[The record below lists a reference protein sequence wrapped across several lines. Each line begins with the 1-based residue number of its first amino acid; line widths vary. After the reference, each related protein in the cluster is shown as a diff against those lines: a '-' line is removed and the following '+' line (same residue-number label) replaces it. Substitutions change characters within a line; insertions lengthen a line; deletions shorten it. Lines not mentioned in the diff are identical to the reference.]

1 MSDMSEAMD
10 DLRTSIARR
19 RAQSALY
26 FVKCDFGPR
35 IGHSW
40 IERHVNE
47 TGRST
52 LINDLIGGQIENPLQ
67 ILEADPT
74 EGTCR
79 DVTEDVAK
87 ALADWSAS
95 KCEPLHRPLIDF
107 IHDNAGAAWTR
118 SLRVA

>member
-10 DLRTSIARR
+10 DLRTTIARR

-52 LINDLIGGQIENPLQ
+52 LINDLIGGQIENPVR
-67 ILEADPT
+67 ILEVDPA
-74 EGTCR
+74 EGTSR

-87 ALADWSAS
+87 ALADWSNS
-95 KCEPLHRPLIDF
+95 TSEPLSRSLISF
-107 IHDNAGAAWTR
+107 IHDNAGAAWAR
-118 SLRVA
+118 SLKVA